1 MSHYKRYQPNKESG
15 VEWIGEMPEHWA
27 MKRLRHVAIY
37 TNSNVDKKEY
47 EGQISVSLCN
57 YTDVYKN
64 EFITTDMPFM
74 KATAS
79 VSEIEKFSLQ
89 HGDVLITKDSEDPT
103 DIGIPALVVND
114 MPNVVCGYHLTII
127 RPMDVPTSRLLHRV
141 LMSAPTKAHFFL
153 EAPGITRYG
162 LGQNAIGDLPVCLPP
177 DEERGLIVDWIDRE
191 TTRIDTLITKKTR
204 FIELLKE
211 KRQALITHAVTKGLD
226 PNVKMKN
233 SGVEWIGEVPEHWR
247 ACSLGYVT
255 RASTGGTP
263 DRKVDSYWNGSI
275 PWAKTGEIRY
285 ETITKTEEFITPD
298 GLTNSAAFVA
308 EPGTILMAMY
318 GMGVTRG
325 RVAMLGIPAAFNQA
339 CAAIS
344 CNVGVHNWYVYYCLY
359 SAYRFIRDLGNEASQ
374 INLNLEII
382 SKIKIPVPPLNLQM
396 EIAERLVAQLTKLDA
411 IESKAQKTI
420 DLLKERRSA
429 FITAAVTGQIDLRG
443 AA

>member
-1 MSHYKRYQPNKESG
+1 MSHYKRYPAYKESG

-64 EFITTDMPFM
+64 EFITMDMPFM

-79 VSEIEKFSLQ
+79 VSEIEKFSLR

-226 PNVKMKN
+226 PNVKMKE
-233 SGVEWIGEVPEHWR
+233 SGAKWLGEIPEHWEFVPSTSLFPESKER
-247 ACSLGYVT
+247 ARVDDEHLSATQKYGVIPLRDYERMEERQVTHAVKNLDQRKHADIDDFVISMRSFEGGIERVKAIGCVRSSYVVLK
-255 RASTGGTP
+255 ASKRSHIGFFTYLFKSG
-263 DRKVDSYWNGSI
+263 SYIQGLQATSTFIRDGQDLSYNNFRQVKLPCPSMDEQKSI
-275 PWAKTGEIRY
+275 ADFLEKSVNRI
-285 ETITKTEEFITPD
+285 D
-298 GLTNSAAFVA
+298 GLT
-308 EPGTILMAMY
+308 
-318 GMGVTRG
+318 
-325 RVAMLGIPAAFNQA
+325 
-339 CAAIS
+339 
-344 CNVGVHNWYVYYCLY
+344 
-359 SAYRFIRDLGNEASQ
+359 
-374 INLNLEII
+374 
-382 SKIKIPVPPLNLQM
+382 K
-396 EIAERLVAQLTKLDA
+396 
-411 IESKAQKTI
+411 KTLRSI
-420 DLLKERRSA
+420 DLLKERRSML
-429 FITAAVTGQIDLRG
+429 ITAAVTGQIDLREPE
-443 AA
+443 